1 MKIHEHMK
9 QERLR
14 RGLTVK
20 ELADKSGV
28 SANSI
33 YGYESGRQ
41 TPNLEYLLWIC
52 IALGTTVDGYI
63 GVDYD
68 A

>member
-1 MKIHEHMK
+1 MKINEHMR
-9 QERLR
+9 QERVR

-20 ELADKSGV
+20 QLSQKSGV
-28 SANSI
+28 SENSI

-41 TPNLEYLLWIC
+41 SPNLEYLIWIC
-52 IALGTTVDGYI
+52 LALGTTVDGYI

-68 A
+68 G